1 MKKQKTMQEI
11 NQLLQ
16 REIKLRQDEAQILFL
31 SVEEKERIE
40 NEARCIKRAS
50 GTITRFLTDK

>member
-11 NQLLQ
+11 NKILQ
-16 REIKLRQDEAQILFL
+16 HEIKLRQDEAKILFL
-31 SVEEKERIE
+31 SVEERERIE

-50 GTITRFLTDK
+50 ETITRFLTDK